1 MEELKKELEK
11 LSKAYVDTPENEEKI
26 LIPFIKRLLELPMKD
41 RRKLLPLIRELQWI
55 KGRFAGFSSETTC
68 SAARAHFLSAV
79 QFVCANR
86 REMDMAYHVKFDMLC
101 KLLPLYNPAWLTD
114 FINDDKTWFNF
125 DLNYEELM
133 QLMDMGYLK
142 EIAPSRI
149 AHVLP
154 WITRIRN
161 KNPKGDDTFN
171 SELLLKRDITLK
183 EHIWTLF
190 EHESIIGYQDDCA
203 KNAYKKGITIR
214 DESISAAL
222 YRFSLDGHLDRER
235 LLRATLATFHRS
247 FKKDMAGWF
256 ARFFETLQPTTGES
270 LSLQEE
276 IMQTFTSSYTK
287 PVNIMLQQLK
297 SIADEEGFR
306 YQEFIERATTLFFSS
321 PKNSLLTIYS
331 IFEKIVA
338 QHPEMKEP
346 CCITLC
352 QLFLKKD
359 ESLQKKAAN
368 FISKYG
374 DASSSNLQETLQS
387 YQPEMFQSV
396 QAILASFKPQSID
409 SQSTELHLAE
419 EANATDTSVTK
430 DILHT
435 EGENT
440 ERNST
445 DENSTDNPLL
455 SEEPPL
461 EAIRI
466 CREDN
471 RIPFPANKEDFL
483 FQLSRLFDMEE
494 NWEIE
499 TTIAAIIAFHPQ
511 LDKEDLNRMEPI
523 FQRAANIVANSW
535 EPYED
540 LLATFLLEY
549 QRLWAQTDNSN
560 TGVLRNM
567 FTRLEERLKGI
578 DKNRGAYDERS
589 FKRLANWK
597 PGYSNATC
605 FTPIK
610 QLWLGVIRQIKGG
623 NTLPLLSTP
632 THTPAYL
639 QATELIRRLAVYQE
653 AGKKPCSWDFQ
664 LAIARCALEDKE
676 EAIVTA
682 RQLLQDEYLHLCLF
696 LLDENTQPE
705 PPYNHPTAWVAA
717 GLVKAPETE
726 FEAFK
731 SFACNTLPHNHL
743 TGDYEWKEVKPKE
756 NSYETDRRL
765 LQLDFHKWHKYIER
779 NSHQLWQE
787 HLIINSKYNMDDSR
801 YMEPLLCCYPNRPEP
816 LIAQIISHYMAFGSP
831 QEDSK
836 RTLACALRM
845 LLSFHCQLKEMS
857 LLLLSGSLL
866 FVDKTVRSYAAE
878 LWIEGLSTGRINNHR
893 VGEIL
898 ARLINMEL
906 APLKRF
912 TTQVYESMYKRSA
925 FHNRQLE
932 ELLTVFISGL
942 PDKPVTGLKQLLE
955 LYLELLT
962 INRSKV
968 TNEQLLQRLQEW
980 ATNSNLKKVTT
991 SLNKL

>member
-41 RRKLLPLIRELQWI
+41 RRKLLPLIQELQWI
-55 KGRFAGFSSETTC
+55 KSRFAGFSSMTTC

-79 QFVCANR
+79 QFVCANK
-86 REMDMAYHVKFDMLC
+86 REMNMAYHIKFDMLC
-101 KLLPLYNPAWLTD
+101 RLLSLYTPSWVTD
-114 FINDDKTWFNF
+114 YFASDDETWIYF

-149 AHVLP
+149 AHLLP
-154 WITRIRN
+154 GMTRI
-161 KNPKGDDTFN
+161 KSKEPKGSDTFN

-190 EHESIIGYQDDCA
+190 EYESAIIYQDSCA
-203 KNAYKKGITIR
+203 KNAYKKGATTR

-235 LLRATLATFHRS
+235 ILKATLATFHRN

-256 ARFFETLQPTTGES
+256 AEFFETLQPTAGEL

-276 IMQTFTSSYTK
+276 IMKIFTSSYTK

-297 SIADEEGFR
+297 NIATEEGFR
-306 YQEFIERATTLFFSS
+306 YQEFIERTTSLFFSS
-321 PKNSLLTIYS
+321 PKNSLLTLYS

-359 ESLQKKAAN
+359 EILQKKAAN

-374 DASSSNLQETLQS
+374 DVSSSKLQETLQS
-387 YQPEMFQSV
+387 YQPEMLQSA
-396 QAILASFKPQSID
+396 QAILASFQPQSA
-409 SQSTELHLAE
+409 EPHLAE
-419 EANATDTSVTK
+419 EK
-430 DILHT
+430 
-435 EGENT
+435 NT
-440 ERNST
+440 ERKSMEGN
-445 DENSTDNPLL
+445 NTDNSLL
-455 SEEPPL
+455 SEEPSPG
-461 EAIRI
+461 AIHI

-471 RIPFPANKEDFL
+471 RIPFPADKEDFL
-483 FQLSRLFDMEE
+483 FQLSRLFDMGE

-535 EPYED
+535 EPYEN

-549 QRLWAQTDNSN
+549 QRLWAQADNPN

-567 FTRLEERLKGI
+567 FTRLEEKLKGI

-589 FKRLANWK
+589 FKRLVDWE

-605 FTPIK
+605 FTPIQ
-610 QLWLGVIRQIKGG
+610 QLWLNVIRQIKGG
-623 NTLPLLSTP
+623 NSLPLLSTP
-632 THTPAYL
+632 THAPAYL
-639 QATELIRRLAVYQE
+639 QATELIRRLAVYQK
-653 AGKKPCSWDFQ
+653 ARKKPCSWDFQ
-664 LAIARCALEDKE
+664 LAIARCAMEDKD

-705 PPYNHPTAWVAA
+705 PPYNYPTAWVAA
-717 GLVKAPETE
+717 GLAKAPETE
-726 FEAFK
+726 FKAFK

-765 LQLDFHKWHKYIER
+765 LQLDLHKWHQYIER

-816 LIAQIISHYMAFGSP
+816 LIAQIISNYMAFGTP

-845 LLSFHCQLKEMS
+845 LLSFHCPLKEMS

-878 LWIEGLSTGRINNHR
+878 LWVEGLTAGRINNHR

-898 ARLINMEL
+898 ARLVCMEL

-912 TTQVYESMYKRSA
+912 TTQVYESMYKRSD

-955 LYLELLT
+955 LYLDLLT

-968 TNEQLLQRLQEW
+968 TNGQLLQRLQEW

-991 SLNKL
+991 SLCKL

>member
-26 LIPFIKRLLELPMKD
+26 LIPFVKRLLELPMKE
-41 RRKLLPLIRELQWI
+41 RRKLLPVIRDLQWI
-55 KGRFAGFSSETTC
+55 KSKFAGFSSETTC

-79 QFVCANR
+79 QFVCANK
-86 REMDMAYHVKFDMLC
+86 REMDMAYHVKFDTLC
-101 KLLPLYNPAWLTD
+101 KLLPLYYPTWLTD

-125 DLNYEELM
+125 DLNYEQLT

-142 EIAPSRI
+142 DIAPSRI

-161 KNPKGDDTFN
+161 KDPKGNDTFN

-183 EHIWTLF
+183 EHIWTIF
-190 EHESIIGYQDDCA
+190 EYESSISYQDDCA
-203 KNAYKKGITIR
+203 KEAYKKGVTAR

-235 LLRATLATFHRS
+235 LLKATLAAFHRS

-256 ARFFETLQPTTGES
+256 AGFFETLQPTTEEL

-276 IMQTFTSSYTK
+276 MMQIFTSPYTK
-287 PVNIMLQQLK
+287 PVNVMLQQLK
-297 SIADEEGFR
+297 SIASEKGFR

-321 PKNSLLTIYS
+321 PKNSLLTIYAL
-331 IFEKIVA
+331 FEKIVA

-368 FISKYG
+368 FILKYG
-374 DASSSNLQETLQS
+374 DISSSNLQETLQS

-396 QAILASFKPQSID
+396 HALLPLFKPQP
-409 SQSTELHLAE
+409 AE
-419 EANATDTSVTK
+419 EAHEDDANAGET
-430 DILHT
+430 IHA
-435 EGENT
+435 EG
-440 ERNST
+440 NST
-445 DENSTDNPLL
+445 GEASL
-455 SEEPPL
+455 SEEPSP
-461 EAIRI
+461 ETVRI

-471 RIPFPANKEDFL
+471 HIPFPTNKEDFL

-494 NWEIE
+494 SWEIE

-511 LDKEDLNRMEPI
+511 LDKEDFNRMEPV
-523 FQRAANIVANSW
+523 FQRAATIVANGW
-535 EPYED
+535 ELYED
-540 LLATFLLEY
+540 LLGTFLLEY
-549 QRLWAQTDNSN
+549 QRLWAQKDTSN
-560 TGVLRNM
+560 TGILRNM
-567 FTRLEERLKGI
+567 FTRLEEKLKGI
-578 DKNRGAYDERS
+578 DENREAYDKRS
-589 FKRLANWK
+589 FIRLADWK
-597 PGYSNATC
+597 PSYSNATC

-610 QLWLGVIRQIKGG
+610 QLWLNVIRKIKGG
-623 NTLPLLSTP
+623 NAFPLLSTP
-632 THTPAYL
+632 THTPAYV
-639 QATELIRRLAVYQE
+639 QATELISRLAVYQK
-653 AGKKPCSWDFQ
+653 AGTKPCPWDFQ
-664 LAIARCALEDKE
+664 LAIARCAMEDKE
-676 EAIVTA
+676 EAIATA

-696 LLDENTQPE
+696 LLDENTLPE
-705 PPYNHPTAWVAA
+705 PPYNQPTAWVAA

-731 SFACNTLPHNHL
+731 SFACNTLPHNYL
-743 TGDYEWKEVKPKE
+743 TGDYEWKGVKPKKE
-756 NSYETDRRL
+756 PYETDRRL
-765 LQLDFHKWHKYIER
+765 LQLDFHKWHTYLEH

-787 HLIINSKYNMDDSR
+787 HLIINSNYNMDDSY

-816 LIAQIISHYMAFGSP
+816 LIAQIITCYMAFGAP
-831 QEDSK
+831 QEDNK
-836 RTLACALRM
+836 RTLTYALRM
-845 LLSFHCQLKEMS
+845 LLSFHCPLQEMS

-866 FVDKTVRSYAAE
+866 FADKTVRSYAAE
-878 LWIEGLSTGRINNHR
+878 LWVEGLSTGRVNNHR

-898 ARLINMEL
+898 ARLIRMEL

-912 TTQVYESMYKRSA
+912 TTQVYESMYKRST
-925 FHNRQLE
+925 FHNHQLE
-932 ELLTVFISGL
+932 ALLTVLISGL

-962 INRSKV
+962 INRSNV
-968 TNEQLLQRLQEW
+968 TDEQLLQRLQEW
-980 ATNSNLKKVTT
+980 GTNSNLKKVTT
-991 SLNKL
+991 SLNNL